1 MNLCVHIVDEKNIGK
16 KGWEGLC
23 LENAQGEQAID
34 HTRGE
39 LIENTKCEGE
49 KGNSKQLLFALDRL
63 HSRNIWF
70 QLLFI

>member
-1 MNLCVHIVDEKNIGK
+1 MDEKNIGK

-49 KGNSKQLLFALDRL
+49 KGNSKRG
-63 HSRNIWF
+63 RK
-70 QLLFI
+70 